1 MSETYFPV
9 NDLFRRKLQT
19 SLTIVSL
26 TASVASTV
34 FLLLFSS
41 RLGIGLTSGTGETLT
56 LGLSA
61 VFSQLILF
69 VGILIFVVGGVLTSF
84 VVFLMMTQRTR
95 DFGLIKAAGC
105 PNSLVFGY
113 FMTELLLITLG
124 GCVLGVLVGFG
135 ADFTAARLSGFTV
148 YQMPVNMWLVPLVF
162 VAFFILAIAFGAKPI
177 WNASQ
182 LSPVKAL
189 SSAEYFGLA
198 MVTQLKPFSTS
209 RLTGKIAFRSMSRR
223 PSSVLRIVLFL
234 TIAFVLLTVSVTGS
248 VISKD
253 TTTSWVEKAVGNN
266 VVAVAHQTLASQYE
280 LLQEKFSGATENN
293 HTFDYSNAGL
303 VISNETIQQLK
314 NAPNVMKVDAR
325 LILKEHVREI
335 SNFTVDPDTQQTI
348 AVGDS
353 REGDVIVVG
362 VDPSDLTGS
371 WFVQGRFLEK
381 SDTLEAVLGDSVAR
395 SIFSQPLL
403 QSVKVQNQSFEIVG
417 VCVEPLDNGNVIYVP
432 IAQLQKIAGVSDS
445 NIVFLELGSSVDHAT
460 ALYELEDFINATN
473 QNLAVF
479 DLRKVLDNSL
489 VFLGSAWSTV
499 LMLPLFTVVS
509 ATFCLIAYVILAV
522 DKQRQEFAVLRAI
535 GAKPRTVL
543 NIVAFQNGIIL
554 SSSLALGISFGVI
567 TTLLILIPSPVVTSL
582 TILQIISWM
591 VIATVIMFLL
601 SLIPA
606 IRFSRTPLLRILT

>member
-522 DKQRQEFAVLRAI
+522 DEQRQEFAVLRAI